1 MKKTVEGE
9 EMMVP
14 EPIFVLTPDGVKKP
28 VGGTTPTVEET
39 QLFLLQA
46 VRGAVEYEPHP
57 VWGEKVLVP
66 VQVEGVSEGRLREL
80 SPLTYRSIDEVKKLL
95 KAQIRLSKIY
105 LEKQCPGLPKFILNA
120 MDF

>member
-1 MKKTVEGE
+1 T
-9 EMMVP
+9 VP

-46 VRGAVEYEPHP
+46 VRGAVRYAPHP
-57 VWGEKVLVP
+57 IWGEKVLVP
-66 VQVEGVSEGRLREL
+66 VQVEGIPERRLREL
-80 SPLTYRSIDEVKKLL
+80 NPLTYRSLDEMRNLL
-95 KAQIRLSKIY
+95 KAQIQLSRIY
-105 LEKQCPGLPKFILNA
+105 LEKHCPGLPEFILNA